1 MTTLII
7 ICLALWL
14 AKGAAQVFIGILQI
28 LAGLCCGLFGALLWC
43 LAVAAQAMENLW
55 QTAFPESGNL

>member
-14 AKGAAQVFIGILQI
+14 AKGAAQVFVGTLQI
-28 LAGLCCGLFGALLWC
+28 LAGLCCGLFGALLWL
-43 LAVAAQAMENLW
+43 LALAIQALEILW
-55 QTAFPESGNL
+55 QNAFPENENL